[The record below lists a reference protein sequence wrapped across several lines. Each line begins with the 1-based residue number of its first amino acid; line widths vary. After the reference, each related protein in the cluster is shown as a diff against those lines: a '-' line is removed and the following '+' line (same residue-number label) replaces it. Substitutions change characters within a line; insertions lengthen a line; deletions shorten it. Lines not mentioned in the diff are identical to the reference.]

1 MNIIEL
7 ANDSGLV
14 YYGMGKDRARFI
26 HHLENFA
33 HLVAAAARA
42 DEREA
47 IAQMF
52 EGAPVLMQFAQN
64 DIGGCLVCG
73 FTPKLAIETIRARGT
88 T

>member
-42 DEREA
+42 DERERIEKIDW
-47 IAQMF
+47 IALMR
-52 EGAPVLMQFAQN
+52 EGSLVTRGDAQELGDRVLA
-64 DIGGCLVCG
+64 
-73 FTPKLAIETIRARGT
+73 AIRARGT

>member
-14 YYGMGKDRARFI
+14 YYGMGKNRARFI

-33 HLVAAAARA
+33 HLVAAH
-42 DEREA
+42 EREECA
-47 IAQMF
+47 KISDDVDGYDRFVNQ
-52 EGAPVLMQFAQN
+52 L
-64 DIGGCLVCG
+64 IS
-73 FTPKLAIETIRARGT
+73 KRIRARGT

>member
-1 MNIIEL
+1 MNIIEM

-42 DEREA
+42 DEREECA
-47 IAQMF
+47 KVC
-52 EGAPVLMQFAQN
+52 ETTAPSQINGYECA
-64 DIGGCLVCG
+64 
-73 FTPKLAIETIRARGT
+73 AAIRARGT